1 MANNTIS
8 RNRTIGKALTT
19 TNANIYVVPLR
30 YSAHVDSIVISNV
43 SATSVTFSLDWY
55 DSAAA
60 TYYPIGG
67 QVVMQPHSVIQI
79 TDGFMLQYNDAFRG
93 LASVDAAITVSVRVR
108 EEYSVVL

>member
-1 MANNTIS
+1 MATTS
-8 RNRTIGKALTT
+8 TRNRTVAKTLTT

-43 SATSVTFSLDWY
+43 SAASATFSLDWY
-55 DSAAA
+55 DSATS

-67 QVVMQPHSVIQI
+67 QVVMQPHSIIQI
-79 TDGFMLQYNDAFRG
+79 TDGFMLQYNDTFRG

>member
-1 MANNTIS
+1 MSNGIS
-8 RNRTIGKALTT
+8 RNRTVAKTLTT

-30 YSAHVDSIVISNV
+30 YSAYVDSIIISNV
-43 SATSVTFSLDWY
+43 SAASATFSLDWY
-55 DSAAA
+55 DSANA

-79 TDGFMLQYNDAFRG
+79 TDGFVLQYNDTFRG
-93 LASVDAAITVSVRVR
+93 LASVDATITVSVRVR